1 MDFDLSDEQRLLQ
14 DNVERLAAAGEGASP
29 ASGWSRERWKQFAE
43 LGLLALPF
51 SEEDGGLGW
60 GAIETMIVMEAFGK
74 GLVREPYLS
83 TVVICGGLARHGCAE
98 AMRKDLATRIAA
110 GELVAA
116 FAHTERETRHGLSDV
131 ALSARQAGEGYILD
145 GVKNVVPHGDTAEL
159 MFVSARSSGGR
170 HDREGVSLFLLDG
183 KAKGL
188 SRRPFALSDG
198 SPGAEIRLDNVS
210 VPASAL
216 IGAAGKASPL
226 IEHVADEAIAALCA
240 EAVGVMSAMC
250 DMTVAYLKTRKQFG
264 RPIGAFQALQHRA
277 ADMFIALEQA
287 RSMAVYATMMIGES
301 DEAERS
307 AATSAAKVTI
317 GKSGR
322 FIGEQAVQLHGGIG
336 MTMEYRLGAYFK
348 KMTAIEMMFG
358 DVDHHLRKVAKAGG
372 LERAAG
378 TGNHERPLRG
388 S

>member
-1 MDFDLSDEQRLLQ
+1 MDFDLSEEQRLLR
-14 DNVERLAAAGEGASP
+14 DNVERLAAATDAAP
-29 ASGWSRERWKQFAE
+29 AASGWSRERWKQFAE

-60 GAIETMIVMEAFGK
+60 GAVETMIVMEAFGK

-83 TVVICGGLARHGCAE
+83 TVIICGGLARHGCGE
-98 AMRKDLATRIAA
+98 AMRKDLASRIAS
-110 GELVAA
+110 GELIAA
-116 FAHTERETRHGLSDV
+116 FAHVERESRHDLADV
-131 ALSARQAGEGYILD
+131 ALAARQAGDFHVLD
-145 GVKNVVPHGDTAEL
+145 GVKSVVPHGASADL
-159 MFVSARSSGGR
+159 VFVSARSEGGR
-170 HDREGVSLFLLDG
+170 HDRDGVSLFLVDA
-183 KAKGL
+183 KAKGV
-188 SRRPFALSDG
+188 SRRAFALADG
-198 SPGAEIRLDNVS
+198 TPGAEIRLDNVS

-216 IGAAGKASPL
+216 IGVAGKAAPL
-226 IEHVADEAIAALCA
+226 IERVADEAIAALCA

-250 DMTVAYLKTRKQFG
+250 DMTVSYLKTRKQFG

-301 DEAERS
+301 DPAQRS
-307 AATSAAKVTI
+307 AAASAAKVTI
-317 GKSGR
+317 GKNGR

-348 KMTAIEMMFG
+348 RMTAIEMMFG

-372 LERAAG
+372 LERAVA
-378 TGNHERPLRG
+378 
-388 S
+388 